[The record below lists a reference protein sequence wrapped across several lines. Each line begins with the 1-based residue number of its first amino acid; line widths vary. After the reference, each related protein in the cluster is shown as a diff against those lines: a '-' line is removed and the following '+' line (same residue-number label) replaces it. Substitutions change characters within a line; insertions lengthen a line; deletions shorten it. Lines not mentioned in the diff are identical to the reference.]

1 MVTRAS
7 RAGELV
13 VRRRGILRS
22 RASRRAGLDQQR
34 VCESVAC
41 QLAQVWAIHRTP
53 AFVEY
58 LRQTF
63 GGEPREPVRFAG
75 IFIMQMIGGYFY
87 PDLPAGPGP
96 VVEQV
101 WLTDDTGFRA
111 SSMNEYRS
119 VEDRENGVVIALESD
134 NMLVVYD
141 PSRACS
147 EPISSQPCLF
157 VYPRFFFFVRGDG
170 LIHIENFGYSAW
182 CKKVGKLV
190 ISDRVQIQDT
200 RIRTNMWQG
209 RLVGMDE
216 C

>member
-1 MVTRAS
+1 
-7 RAGELV
+7 
-13 VRRRGILRS
+13 
-22 RASRRAGLDQQR
+22 LDHQL

-63 GGEPREPVRFAG
+63 GGEPRKPVRFGG

-96 VVEQV
+96 VVERV

-111 SSMNEYRS
+111 SSVSELLS
-119 VEDRENGVVIALESD
+119 VEDRENGIAIALESD
-134 NMLVVYD
+134 NVLVVYD
-141 PSRACS
+141 PSGVCS

-157 VYPRFFFFVRGDG
+157 VYPRFLFFVRGDG
-170 LIHIENFGYSAW
+170 LIYIENFGYSAW
-182 CKKVGKLV
+182 CTKVGKLV
-190 ISDRVQIQDT
+190 VSDRVQAQDT
-200 RIRTNMWQG
+200 RITTRMWQG
-209 RLVGMDE
+209 QLERIEPHAEQSAPADGGRDSGSS
-216 C
+216 